1 MSNIVN
7 DIIMDNCRESVSRM
21 WVMEGR
27 PDLENDCIAYV
38 YEHVHHENDYPSKQ
52 MYELVIEF
60 LSQHCTQ
67 AMSTKDY
74 EFARDEHNKKLLSN
88 LKEMRNNAQN
98 GDD

>member
-21 WVMEGR
+21 WVMDGR

-38 YEHVHHENDYPSKQ
+38 YEHVHHENNHPSKQ

-67 AMSTKDY
+67 ALSTD
-74 EFARDEHNKKLLSN
+74 D
-88 LKEMRNNAQN
+88 LKQMANESLNAQRN
-98 GDD
+98 HYTREES